1 MQSVITWGLRISI
14 VSYTFLHL
22 VTYFLEKRLLLYA
35 LACCGLFILIFA
47 SLSKTLRQ
55 FKLPFFLFITG
66 FIILLFSKVSIGEG
80 LYSGLLQMRSIVGL
94 LVIVPMISW
103 VLREEPY
110 IEDIMGMAHKSLNT
124 SRKFYLGMMSLTQVF
139 SYFLLFGAIPMMY
152 QFINQILYKKK
163 TEAWENYKGTALL
176 RSFALSTMWVVSIP
190 SFIFAVET
198 MNASLWICILQG
210 FGISVCGTMIAVLF
224 SYFQEKHY
232 GVNLTYGLQ
241 DEIDEILL
249 HADPI

>member
-22 VTYFLEKRLLLYA
+22 VTYFFEKRLLLYA

-94 LVIVPMISW
+94 LVIVPMIS
-103 VLREEPY
+103 
-110 IEDIMGMAHKSLNT
+110 
-124 SRKFYLGMMSLTQVF
+124 
-139 SYFLLFGAIPMMY
+139 
-152 QFINQILYKKK
+152 
-163 TEAWENYKGTALL
+163 
-176 RSFALSTMWVVSIP
+176 
-190 SFIFAVET
+190 
-198 MNASLWICILQG
+198 
-210 FGISVCGTMIAVLF
+210 
-224 SYFQEKHY
+224 
-232 GVNLTYGLQ
+232 
-241 DEIDEILL
+241 
-249 HADPI
+249 